1 MNENLTPVWVN
12 IREEPFPEAAALKKF
27 GSEWD
32 LCLSSDRTICNPYY
46 RCYLVRT
53 YVLSPDRETLLTE
66 EAGVLGMAMTEIGDD
81 YLKMLQASIA
91 RANESK
97 TE

>member
-1 MNENLTPVWVN
+1 MNDKLTPVWVN

-32 LCLSSDRTICNPYY
+32 LCLSPGRTICNPYY
-46 RCYLVRT
+46 RCYLVRS
-53 YVLSPDRETLLTE
+53 YVLSPDRETLLNE

-91 RANESK
+91 KANEPK
-97 TE
+97 TD